1 LGAVKF
7 LLRAQLRHRW
17 QPWLVMAILVSVVAG
32 VVLASAAAG
41 RRTQRAFP
49 GYVAAHG
56 FDAEIYAFAPQ
67 PRLAHLPEVQAI
79 TEEAGPT
86 NGRPT
91 CACKHPI
98 NPSDLSVVI
107 ITTSRIAPYRL
118 VSGRMP
124 DPSNPNEVLASFTL
138 QKDVGL
144 RLGSVVRVP
153 FYTAAQEQAE
163 NNATGAPPEPLGPT
177 VPFRVVGFEAS
188 EVEFP
193 FGSTPSYLFYATP
206 ALAHKVL
213 PNVGWAHIY
222 LVRLRHG
229 AADIARLSAAVNPR
243 QAYVGSLD
251 AQVAAIEA
259 SIHPQAIGWW
269 LLAGLAA
276 LVGMAVVGQ
285 ALRRQ
290 SISES
295 EVYPTM
301 AALGLGRRELV
312 MLGMARN
319 LLVGLAG
326 AVGAIVIAALLSPLA
341 PLGEARV
348 ALSSSGINF
357 EPLVLPLGAVITV
370 ILVFCLGLWPVVQAS
385 RVARS
390 DVQATP
396 LRPSLVVN
404 ELASAGAPPSAIIG
418 VRNALERRVGGTK
431 SAAPVGSAL
440 LGTVLAVVALC
451 GTAVFG
457 TSLSHLTAT
466 PRLYGDPFDL
476 NISNS
481 GPNGGPDPTLLKSLM
496 HNRAVTGITQGI
508 ALPALAINNVT
519 VGAIAGAA
527 IKGPLLISTVKGHL
541 PDAPGQV
548 GLGVTTLRQVGGRLG
563 STVRVTVMSPSGQ
576 RRTVP
581 FRIVSVLSLPVLGNA
596 VSLGSGAL
604 FTLRGY
610 EDAACAPSP
619 RQAFCR
625 DEVAHDTNGGMLVQ
639 FVSGP
644 RRQASINYYFD
655 RYKSIVALAVTPTS
669 LVNFGEAVNFPLI
682 FGAILA
688 VFGAATLLHLLVV
701 SVSRRR
707 RDVGLLK
714 AVGFVNSQVA
724 STVLWQSTT
733 LAVIGIT
740 VGVPLGVLVG
750 KAVWTAFANNL
761 GVIPISVVPG
771 WLIALLAAAVLV
783 AANVIA
789 VVPALAATRS
799 NAADLLRTA

>member
-1 LGAVKF
+1 
-7 LLRAQLRHRW
+7 
-17 QPWLVMAILVSVVAG
+17 MAILVSVVGG

-49 GYVAAHG
+49 GFMTAHG
-56 FDAEIYAFAPQ
+56 FDAEIFSFVPLPQ
-67 PRLAHLPEVQAI
+67 LAHLPQVQAV
-79 TEEAGPT
+79 TEEAGPS
-86 NGRPT
+86 NGHPT
-91 CACKHPI
+91 CACKHAI
-98 NPSDLSVVI
+98 NPSDLGVVVV
-107 ITTSRIAPYRL
+107 TSHGIAPFRL

-138 QKDVGL
+138 KKDVGL

-153 FYTAAQEQAE
+153 FYTAAQAE
-163 NNATGAPPEPLGPT
+163 ADNNATGVPPTPAGPT

-206 ALAHKVL
+206 ALTGKVL
-213 PNVGWAHIY
+213 PKADLAHIY

-229 AADIARLSAAVNPR
+229 AADIASLEGAVNPR
-243 QAYVGSLD
+243 EAYVGSLD
-251 AQVAAIEA
+251 AQVAAVEG
-259 SIHPQAIGWW
+259 SIHPQAVGWW

-276 LVGMAVVGQ
+276 LVGLAVVGQ

-312 MLGMARN
+312 LLGMARN
-319 LLVGLAG
+319 LVVGVAG
-326 AVGAIVIAALLSPLA
+326 AVGAIVVATVLSPLA

-348 ALSSSGINF
+348 ALNSTGISF

-370 ILVFCLGLWPVVQAS
+370 IVVFCLGLWPVVQAS

-390 DVQATP
+390 DARATP

-404 ELASAGAPPSAIIG
+404 ELASAGAPPSVIIG
-418 VRNALERRVGGTK
+418 VRNALERRVGDAK

-457 TSLSHLTAT
+457 TSLSHLTST

-476 NISNS
+476 NISNPGS
-481 GPNGGPDPTLLKSLM
+481 NGAPDPALLKSLM
-496 HNRAVTGITQGI
+496 HNGAVTGITRGI
-508 ALPALAINNVT
+508 ALPAITINNVT
-519 VGAIAGAA
+519 VGAIAGTA
-527 IKGPLLISTVKGHL
+527 IKGPLLISTVKGHV
-541 PDAPGQV
+541 PEAPGQV
-548 GLGVTTLRQVGGRLG
+548 GLGVTTLHQVGGRLG

-581 FRIVSVLSLPVLGNA
+581 FRIVSLVSLPVLGNA
-596 VSLGSGAL
+596 VSLGSGAI

-610 EDAACAPSP
+610 EDAACTGSP
-619 RQAFCR
+619 RPAPCR
-625 DEVAHDTNGGMLVQ
+625 DAVAHDTNGGMLVQ

-644 RRQASINYYFD
+644 RKQANINYYSD
-655 RYKSIVALAVTPTS
+655 HYKSIVALAVTPTS

-733 LAVIGIT
+733 LAVIGII

-761 GVIPISVVPG
+761 GVIPVSVVPG
-771 WLIALLAAAVLV
+771 GLIALLAASVLV

-799 NAADLLRTA
+799 KAADLLRTA